1 MNRWTVILGFAVAA
15 VAAGCTG
22 SSSTDASCAV
32 TTPASCPSTQ
42 PSYQTDVAPI
52 LESYCVS
59 CHQAGG
65 SQANKPLETYQGASR
80 LSGDVES
87 QVAGCSMP
95 PSSDAQPT
103 AAQRETILTWVLCGA
118 PNN

>member
-1 MNRWTVILGFAVAA
+1 MKRWMLILGLAAA
-15 VAAGCTG
+15 VAGCNA
-22 SSSTDASCAV
+22 STSADASCAV
-32 TTPASCPSTQ
+32 TTPATCPSTQ

-52 LESYCVS
+52 LASYCVS

-65 SQANKPLETYQGASR
+65 SQANKPLETYQGASN

>member
-1 MNRWTVILGFAVAA
+1 MLILGFAAA
-15 VAAGCTG
+15 AAGCTG

-32 TTPASCPSTQ
+32 TTPASCPTTQ

-52 LESYCVS
+52 LQSYCVS

-65 SQANKPLETYQGASR
+65 SEANKPLDTYQSALN
-80 LSGDVES
+80 LSGDVEGE
-87 QVAGCSMP
+87 VAGCSMP

-103 AAQRETILTWVLCGA
+103 AAQRETLLTWILCGA